1 MGTMGWPAGPAISKR
16 FKPTPID
23 SDPNKIQFE
32 LRYFPLCAKG
42 LGPALVA
49 EHSGLLWAGNATVGF
64 NSATDW
70 AALKPQAPFGQ
81 MPLLTVPAASAW
93 TSSPFARAGDEGR
106 THIGQTVAIINYIG
120 KVSGTEGETAEAFA
134 TSQQLLAEGEDLF
147 NMAVKCLPT
156 LFKRLSDPA
165 AGINTTKGT
174 AADYNQFWSTSLPNH
189 LTRLSRLCRG
199 GSFQPPARATSP
211 HLPGELYL
219 WSVLYQ
225 FHLIDSSVFASFK
238 DLGEWFERIRNDPAT
253 QRVTSGSSPM
263 GELRQYFL
271 SIDSPEICLLGD
283 ERE

>member
-1 MGTMGWPAGPAISKR
+1 MPVRVGQLHSV
-16 FKPTPID
+16 
-23 SDPNKIQFE
+23 E
-32 LRYFPLCAKG
+32 
-42 LGPALVA
+42 PALNCA
-49 EHSGLLWAGNATVGF
+49 ASHGFFCRPADLPQSPASQAGNATVGF

-225 FHLIDSSVFASFK
+225 FHLIDSSVRPNLA
-238 DLGEWFERIRNDPAT
+238 GRARMI
-253 QRVTSGSSPM
+253 SG
-263 GELRQYFL
+263 
-271 SIDSPEICLLGD
+271 
-283 ERE
+283 